1 MTEDI
6 APLIHQLLKE
16 IGPGRMSSTA
26 YDTAWIARLGEMD
39 WELSSRA
46 LNWIWEN
53 QLPDGSWGA
62 RESFYYHDRF
72 ISTLAAMIALTYL
85 NKRQQDRKQIERGL
99 LALEKIV
106 AGAPRG
112 LQADP
117 NGASI
122 GFEMIAPTL
131 VAEAEKLG
139 IIKRHGTRVLDQLSH
154 QRAVK
159 LALIRDKMIS
169 REETAAFSAEMAGHD
184 GYQMLDVDNLQGSN
198 GSIGHSPS
206 ATAYFALYV
215 KPQDS
220 AALKYLRNTIN
231 PDGGA
236 TDFVPFDMF
245 EAAWSLWNLSLLESW
260 DQETI
265 LLFHPHIDH
274 LKQGWEK
281 GKGIGLSVD
290 YTVFP
295 MAIIQRWLLRCS
307 PVLDIILM
315 LKLYY
320 HSKKINTSVPIITKP
335 IALQV

>member
-117 NGASI
+117 NGASATI
-122 GFEMIAPTL
+122 F
-131 VAEAEKLG
+131 
-139 IIKRHGTRVLDQLSH
+139 S
-154 QRAVK
+154 RANK
-159 LALIRDKMIS
+159 PRSIS
-169 REETAAFSAEMAGHD
+169 
-184 GYQMLDVDNLQGSN
+184 
-198 GSIGHSPS
+198 
-206 ATAYFALYV
+206 
-215 KPQDS
+215 
-220 AALKYLRNTIN
+220 LR
-231 PDGGA
+231 
-236 TDFVPFDMF
+236 
-245 EAAWSLWNLSLLESW
+245 S
-260 DQETI
+260 
-265 LLFHPHIDH
+265 
-274 LKQGWEK
+274 
-281 GKGIGLSVD
+281 
-290 YTVFP
+290 
-295 MAIIQRWLLRCS
+295 C
-307 PVLDIILM
+307 
-315 LKLYY
+315 
-320 HSKKINTSVPIITKP
+320 
-335 IALQV
+335 

>member
-1 MTEDI
+1 
-6 APLIHQLLKE
+6 
-16 IGPGRMSSTA
+16 
-26 YDTAWIARLGEMD
+26 
-39 WELSSRA
+39 
-46 LNWIWEN
+46 
-53 QLPDGSWGA
+53 
-62 RESFYYHDRF
+62 
-72 ISTLAAMIALTYL
+72 
-85 NKRQQDRKQIERGL
+85 
-99 LALEKIV
+99 
-106 AGAPRG
+106 
-112 LQADP
+112 
-117 NGASI
+117 
-122 GFEMIAPTL
+122 
-131 VAEAEKLG
+131 
-139 IIKRHGTRVLDQLSH
+139 
-154 QRAVK
+154 
-159 LALIRDKMIS
+159 
-169 REETAAFSAEMAGHD
+169 
-184 GYQMLDVDNLQGSN
+184 LQGSN

-295 MAIIQRWLLRCS
+295 MAIIQRWLLRYS